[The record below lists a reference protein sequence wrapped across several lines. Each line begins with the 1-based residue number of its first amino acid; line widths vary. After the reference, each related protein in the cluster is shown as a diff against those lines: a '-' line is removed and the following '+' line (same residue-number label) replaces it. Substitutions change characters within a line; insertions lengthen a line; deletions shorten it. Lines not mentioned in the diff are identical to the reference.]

1 MDPLTPLPE
10 QKKRRYEP
18 HHYML
23 CVIHEPGYRRIFSP
37 DFDFHFTVPTGD
49 NPQRWTA
56 MTLDQAETEIACR
69 LLRLSESGKPHPT
82 PKKWRNEVIS
92 SSQKTLSIQEA
103 SKILGVSE
111 STVRRLAKDGTLPYS
126 QTRRGHRRFSMQE
139 IQEYLYRMA
148 PLQHP

>member
-1 MDPLTPLPE
+1 MMAPLAPLPE

-23 CVIHEPGYRRIFSP
+23 CVIHEYGYRRIFSP
-37 DFDFHFTVPTGD
+37 DFDFHFTVPTED
-49 NPQRWTA
+49 DPERWTA
-56 MTLDQAETEIACR
+56 MILHQAEAEIACR
-69 LLRLSESGKPHPT
+69 LTRLTESGQHHPT
-82 PKKWRNEVIS
+82 PKKWRSEVVS
-92 SSQKTLSIQEA
+92 PSQKTLSIQEA

-139 IQEYLYRMA
+139 IQEYLDSKT
-148 PLQHP
+148 

>member
-1 MDPLTPLPE
+1 MTQHKEEIMMAPLAPLPE

-23 CVIHEPGYRRIFSP
+23 CVIHEYGYRRIFSP
-37 DFDFHFTVPTGD
+37 DFDFHFTVPTED
-49 NPQRWTA
+49 DP
-56 MTLDQAETEIACR
+56 D
-69 LLRLSESGKPHPT
+69 PT
-82 PKKWRNEVIS
+82 PKKWRSEVVS
-92 SSQKTLSIQEA
+92 PSQKTLSIQEA

-139 IQEYLYRMA
+139 IQEYLDSKT
-148 PLQHP
+148 